1 MPTHRHHLACNDS
14 APRLARAWVTEH
26 LHDLVTADTRW
37 RANITAD
44 AVLCVS
50 ELVTDSLIA
59 SSTALSLCLAIE
71 PDWFRL
77 SVLDDGPIIT
87 DELDPTLRAQQIGFK
102 LIDAIA
108 DHWGID
114 PAPPGRELWAVF
126 HAQPPKSPTLESA

>member
-50 ELVTDSLIA
+50 ELVTASLIA
-59 SSTALSLCLAIE
+59 NSTAMTLHIDTG
-71 PDWFRL
+71 PDAFRL
-77 SVLDDGPIIT
+77 SLVDDCPVTT
-87 DELDPTLRAQQIGFK
+87 DEGDARLRAQLIGFRV
-102 LIDAIA
+102 IDALA
-108 DHWGID
+108 DGWGIK
-114 PAPPGRELWAVF
+114 PAPGGREVWTEFRSKGPGSGLIGA
-126 HAQPPKSPTLESA
+126 